1 MSLNNVTAGKD
12 LPNNVN
18 VIIEISANSHPV
30 KYEVMKDAGVLEVDR
45 FLSTPMHY
53 PCNYGYIPRTLCG
66 DGDPVDVLVV
76 TPFPL
81 LSGTVIQCRPVGIL
95 SMTDEA
101 GEDHKVIAVPV
112 DKLSRLYHH
121 VQETTDL
128 PIALL
133 DSIVHFFE
141 NYKALE
147 KHKWVKVEKWLGSEE
162 ARQEIESAAK
172 AFQEQSTLV

>member
-1 MSLNNVTAGKD
+1 MSLNNVTAGENA
-12 LPNNVN
+12 PEAIN
-18 VIIEISANSHPV
+18 VIIEISANSNPV
-30 KYEVMKDAGVLEVDR
+30 KYEVMKDAGVLQVDR

-53 PCNYGYIPRTLCG
+53 PCNYGYVPRTLCG

-81 LSGTVIQCRPVGIL
+81 ISGAVISCRPVGIL

-101 GEDHKVIAVPV
+101 GEDNKIIAVPV
-112 DKLSRLYHH
+112 DKLSRLYHN
-121 VQETTDL
+121 VKEIDDL

-133 DSIVHFFE
+133 DSIAHFFE

-147 KHKWVKVEKWLGSEE
+147 KNKWVKVEKWLKASD
-162 ARQEIESAAK
+162 AKQEIISSIEAYNTSAA
-172 AFQEQSTLV
+172 

>member
-1 MSLNNVTAGKD
+1 MSLNNVPAGSD
-12 LPNNVN
+12 IPENIN
-18 VIIEISANSHPV
+18 VIIEISANSDPV
-30 KYEVMKDAGVLEVDR
+30 KYEVMKEAGVLQVDR

-53 PCNYGYIPRTLCG
+53 PCNYGYMPRTLCD

-81 LSGTVIQCRPVGIL
+81 LSGAVIACRPVGML

-101 GEDHKVIAVPV
+101 GIDNKVVAVPV
-112 DKLSRLYHH
+112 DKLSRLYHD
-121 VQETTDL
+121 VKEVEDL

-133 DSIVHFFE
+133 DSIAHFFE

-147 KHKWVKVEKWLGSEE
+147 KNKWVKVEEWRSAEVAKQSIIE
-162 ARQEIESAAK
+162 AFNAYK
-172 AFQEQSTLV
+172 G

>member
-1 MSLNNVTAGKD
+1 MSLNNVPAGSD
-12 LPNNVN
+12 IPESIN
-18 VIIEISANSHPV
+18 VIIEISANSNPV
-30 KYEVMKDAGVLEVDR
+30 KYEVMKEAGVLQVDR

-53 PCNYGYIPRTLCG
+53 PCNYGYMPRTLCD

-81 LSGTVIQCRPVGIL
+81 LSGTVIACRPVGML

-101 GEDHKVIAVPV
+101 GVDNKVVAVPV
-112 DKLSRLYHH
+112 DKLSRLYHN
-121 VQETTDL
+121 VKAVEDL

-133 DSIVHFFE
+133 DSIAHFFE

-147 KHKWVKVEKWLGSEE
+147 KNKWVKVETW
-162 ARQEIESAAK
+162 RSAEVAK
-172 AFQEQSTLV
+172 QSITDAVNAYKG

>member
-1 MSLNNVTAGKD
+1 MSLNNVPAGSD
-12 LPNNVN
+12 IPESIN
-18 VIIEISANSHPV
+18 VIIEISANSNPV
-30 KYEVMKDAGVLEVDR
+30 KYELMKEAGVLKVDR

-53 PCNYGYIPRTLCG
+53 PCNYGYMPRTLCD

-81 LSGTVIQCRPVGIL
+81 LSGTVIACRPVGML

-101 GEDHKVIAVPV
+101 GVDNKVVAVPV
-112 DKLSRLYHH
+112 DKLSRLYHN
-121 VQETTDL
+121 VKAVEDL

-133 DSIVHFFE
+133 DSIAHFFE

-147 KHKWVKVEKWLGSEE
+147 KNKWVKVETW
-162 ARQEIESAAK
+162 RSAEVAK
-172 AFQEQSTLV
+172 QSIIDAVNAYKG